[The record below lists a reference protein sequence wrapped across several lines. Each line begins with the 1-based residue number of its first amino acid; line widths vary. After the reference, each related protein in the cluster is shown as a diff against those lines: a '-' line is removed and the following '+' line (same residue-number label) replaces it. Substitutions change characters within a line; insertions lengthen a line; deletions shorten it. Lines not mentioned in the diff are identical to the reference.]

1 MPGNARV
8 RSGPGVP
15 RGARVRNH
23 VEVTLSGLGRLAH
36 RLDIGVRRGLDLAC
50 LADELE
56 RLHGDSV
63 AVTEEDTDGNVRE
76 LTYEQ
81 VATTVRR
88 WSASIDA
95 RTKPG
100 DPVVVATPNGIDQ
113 LLVSLAAARVG
124 RLPAPVN
131 PQMSPAEVDHVVADS
146 HAPLVVRAGEELS
159 KGKGAR
165 SRVPEVQRPDPGEVA
180 ALFYTSGTT
189 GSPKGAELTHR
200 GLVGQL
206 GAAALLPGLP
216 GNRELL
222 MGLPVAHI
230 MGFVAVLGPMVMG
243 LPIYFLD
250 RFSPTRALEVIEDRR
265 TIGFIGVPA
274 MYRMM
279 IEAGA
284 EDYDLTCVRFWA
296 SGADVMPTELARE
309 FKSFGATAE
318 LPFVGA
324 LGEATFLEG
333 YGMVEV
339 AGGVAAKVSP
349 PMLPVGLG
357 DSLGVKLPGWK
368 FRVVDESGNVVRP
381 GRVGELQVSGPGV
394 LRGYWGDKENSAAV
408 LTDDGWLRTGD
419 LVRSGPFG
427 TVAFHGR
434 AKNVVVSGGYTI
446 YPLEVEADLEEHPD
460 VVEAVVLGAPD
471 ARFGESVVAAV
482 RLRDGARVTEEELID
497 WATGRMARY
506 KAPRQVIV
514 VDEMPHTG
522 TRKVQ
527 RAKLLELFNPV

>member
-1 MPGNARV
+1 MCV
-8 RSGPGVP
+8 RLGC
-15 RGARVRNH
+15 VRHH
-23 VEVTLSGLGRLAH
+23 VEVTFSGLGRLAH
-36 RLDIGVRRGLDLAC
+36 RLDLGVRGGLDLAC
-50 LADELE
+50 LADELD

-63 AVTEEDTDGNVRE
+63 AVTEEDADGELRE

-81 VATTVRR
+81 VATTVGR
-88 WSASIDA
+88 WSASVEA

-113 LLVSLAAARVG
+113 LLVSLAVARVG

-131 PQMSPAEVDHVVADS
+131 PQMSKAEVEHVVADS
-146 HAPLVVRAGEELS
+146 RAPLVVRDGAELS

-165 SRVPEVQRPDPGEVA
+165 SKVPEAHRPDPDDVA

-189 GSPKGAELTHR
+189 GRPKGAELTHR

-206 GAAALLPGLP
+206 GAAALLPPLP
-216 GNRELL
+216 GSHELL

-250 RFSPTRALEVIEDRR
+250 RFSPTRALEVIEERR
-265 TIGFIGVPA
+265 AIAFIGVPA

-279 IEAGA
+279 LEAGA
-284 EDYDLTCVRFWA
+284 EEYDLSCVRFWA

-309 FKSFGATAE
+309 FKSFGSTAI
-318 LPFVGA
+318 LPVVGA
-324 LGEATFLEG
+324 LGEAAFLEG

-357 DSLGVKLPGWK
+357 DSLGLKLPGWK
-368 FRVVDESGNVVRP
+368 FRVVDESGGVVRP
-381 GRVGELQVSGPGV
+381 GRLGELQVSGPGV
-394 LRGYWGDKENSAAV
+394 LKGYWGDEENSAAV
-408 LTDDGWLRTGD
+408 LTEDGWLRTGD

-434 AKNVVVSGGYTI
+434 AKNVVVSGGYTV

-482 RLRDGARVTEEELID
+482 RLRDGAKVTEEALIG
-497 WATGRMARY
+497 WATERMARY
-506 KAPRQVIV
+506 KAPRQVVV
-514 VDEMPHTG
+514 VDELPRTG

-527 RAKLLELFNPV
+527 RARLLELFETV

>member
-1 MPGNARV
+1 VGRHPC
-8 RSGPGVP
+8 
-15 RGARVRNH
+15 VRNH
-23 VEVTLSGLGRLAH
+23 VGVTFSGIGRLVH
-36 RLDIGVRRGLDLAC
+36 RLGVGVRGGLDLSR
-50 LADELE
+50 LADEFD
-56 RLHGDSV
+56 RLHGDSL
-63 AVTEEDTDGNVRE
+63 AVTEEDADGNVRT
-76 LTYEQ
+76 LTCTQ
-81 VATTVRR
+81 LAATVRR
-88 WSASIDA
+88 WSAAIDA
-95 RTKPG
+95 RTSPG

-113 LLVSLAAARVG
+113 LLVSLAASRVG

-146 HAPLVVRAGEELS
+146 SAPLVVRDGAELS
-159 KGKGAR
+159 KGRGAR
-165 SRVPEVQRPDPGEVA
+165 SKVPDLHRPDPDDVA

-189 GSPKGAELTHR
+189 GQPKGAELTHR

-206 GAAALLPGLP
+206 AAAALVPPLPGSH
-216 GNRELL
+216 ELL

-243 LPIYFLD
+243 IPIYFLD
-250 RFSPTRALEVIEDRR
+250 RFSPTRALEIIEERR
-265 TIGFIGVPA
+265 SIGFIGVPA

-279 IEAGA
+279 LEAGA
-284 EDYDLTCVRFWA
+284 EDHDLSSVHFWA
-296 SGADVMPTELARE
+296 SGADVMPSELARE
-309 FKSFGATAE
+309 FKSFGSSAV
-318 LPFVGA
+318 LPLVGPV
-324 LGEATFLEG
+324 GEAAFFEG

-349 PMLPVGLG
+349 PMLPIGLG

-368 FRVVDESGNVVRP
+368 FRVVDEAGKVVRT
-381 GRVGELQVSGPGV
+381 GRVGELQLNGPGV
-394 LRGYWGDKENSAAV
+394 LKGYWGDVENSAAV

-427 TVAFHGR
+427 TVMFHGR
-434 AKNVVVSGGYTI
+434 AKNVIVSGGYTV

-482 RLRDGARVTEEELID
+482 RLRDGAKVTEEGLIR
-497 WATGRMARY
+497 WAADRMARY
-506 KAPRQVIV
+506 KAPRRISI
-514 VDEMPHTG
+514 VDELPRTG

-527 RAKLLELFNPV
+527 RAKLLELFDPG